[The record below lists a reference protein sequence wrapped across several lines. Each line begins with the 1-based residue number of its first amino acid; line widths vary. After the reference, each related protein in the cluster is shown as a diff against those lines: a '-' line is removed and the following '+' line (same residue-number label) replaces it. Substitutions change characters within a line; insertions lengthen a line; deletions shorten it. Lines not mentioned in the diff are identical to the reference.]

1 MPIRVNLKEIFP
13 SDPQEINVDKVN
25 FNFNKLLELGVGSPG
40 PIGLTGPQGPAGPI
54 GLVGPQGD
62 RGATWWVDS
71 GNPNSV
77 TFSGP
82 LMDGD
87 LYLDQTSTTFEV
99 YQYDDTTSI
108 WTSVVSIAAIVNA
121 YLAAASPSPFSTG
134 PTGIPAT
141 STKFVIFDTTSQV
154 NPNLDYIND
163 FTRGTFNTSNNK
175 SLLLANFNETAIT
188 TPVLPLLWPADQN
201 SLYTSLF
208 KIVAA
213 HDDNPLSVKA
223 DLGRYHI
230 EFGSLYNNSTNL
242 LLSDLKHNLKG
253 KFYKRYIGLG
263 AGVLPLTNEWIN
275 TAKFSLSTPEPFTL
289 VDVDQ
294 NGEFEFVVPKYNS
307 EGPLVREEVY
317 VRIGSAEAFAERTNK
332 AVILADGIS
341 ITNDQV
347 GRSMVVGLREDLGAV
362 LDLPYSS
369 TNFALFDV
377 SDDVDGL
384 FFNKT
389 LVQTGGNFDQVIT
402 TPLTVL
408 DTELSISSITGGHY
422 MNQGIIVSSN
432 TVFISSGAGNTVSAS
447 SNGLIVRYDISKPNN
462 VSKIDEI
469 SGNRTIGISGTAGYD
484 QHGHYNSN
492 NGGPISQ
499 RIGLIKDID
508 DFGKYFVG
516 VLGDSSG
523 SPHNF
528 IIGEIDSLL
537 NDLLVTSYTT
547 IAETLN
553 GYRVQVNGKYAWVIT
568 NDTMVTGPQL
578 SSGSPTYASLTAID
592 LSNPEAPVVS
602 DSYLET
608 QPGTKYLDFKIA
620 DNKAYVL
627 RYTNYVDTVTSANSI
642 HSLDLLTFDV
652 FDPTSFSALQVINF
666 SLFPPPGG
674 IVSAAYSPADVQN
687 LETPTV
693 NTTSTEYGGLEV
705 CGNDVYI
712 CWENKMYIIN
722 VSTFST
728 LVSTTT
734 LSSSTVYANDI
745 KVAGNYV
752 YTLVNYPS
760 DSKGAVQAYDIR
772 NTSSPILCSET
783 KETSLQ
789 NSSRLAIH
797 GKNIYVVS
805 STTGSKASL
814 VSLDLHGIS
823 SPSAEIGSLLTS
835 DLHIANSAIVR
846 NNLHVKNALNVGPGG
861 IYIDRGQ
868 GLSSDGVI
876 SVKINEDTPTAFLS
890 TVTGNVNNHSL
901 IPNSTLISD
910 AIQTSSSGAYT
921 QYLNQKVFTN
931 STFADVLYLDYT
943 DFSTNFFGGAYN
955 QFTTNVIGNR
965 IGSSGTGPGI
975 PNIFNSFIG
984 TNIDFGGVL
993 SNFSSVSDNFTQFI
1007 GSNIQL
1013 SGTVDVDGGNIYG
1026 YRLLSKAKCTG
1037 SVYGLDIQVGL
1048 TYGFFAS
1055 QIVAGDV
1062 YMMKGAVNSAKV
1074 TGTAYGLHITGADE
1088 NLVEGNL
1095 QASTSIQAGTSSKIK
1110 NQWHGWVSL
1119 TYNTSQPG
1127 GPISGSNAITSAQLY
1142 VSALNLVG
1150 FGIETTVGATCGLS
1164 SVSAGQIIVV
1174 GSLQLTTPTFS
1185 DVNQVTIQVTPRY
1198 AGTSESLLM
1207 SYSGQVNSVND
1218 INIYWRSI
1226 VETAGISGTGDLSF
1240 FITVTEYDN

>member
-13 SDPQEINVDKVN
+13 SDPQEINVEKLN
-25 FNFNKLLELGVGSPG
+25 FNFNKLLELGVGSTG

-71 GNPNSV
+71 GDPNTL
-77 TFSGP
+77 TFTG
-82 LMDGD
+82 LIDGD

-99 YQYDDTTSI
+99 YQYDDTTST
-108 WTSVVSIAAIVNA
+108 WNSVVSIAAIVNA
-121 YLAAASPSPFSTG
+121 YLSTAAPSPFTTG
-134 PTGIPAT
+134 PTGIPT
-141 STKFVIFDTTSQV
+141 SSTKFVIFDNQG
-154 NPNLDYIND
+154 NPAAKYLDYVND
-163 FTRGTFNTSNNK
+163 ATRGTFNTSNNK
-175 SLLLANFNETAIT
+175 SLFLANFDENILDTNI
-188 TPVLPLLWPADQN
+188 PNLVWPANQN
-201 SLYTSLF
+201 SLYNSLF

-213 HDDNPLSVKA
+213 HDDAQASVKA
-223 DLGRYHI
+223 DLGRYHL
-230 EFGSLYNNSTNL
+230 EFGSLYNDGTNI

-253 KFYKRYIGLG
+253 KFYKRYLTSPEL
-263 AGVLPLTNEWIN
+263 ASTNEWIN
-275 TAKFSLSTPEPFTL
+275 TAKFSLSLPEPF
-289 VDVDQ
+289 VVPDVDQ
-294 NGEFEFVVPKYNS
+294 NGEFEFVVPKYNN
-307 EGPLVREEVY
+307 EGSLVREEVY
-317 VRIGSAEAFAERTNK
+317 IRIGSAESFEERTNK
-332 AVILADGIS
+332 AAILADGIS

-389 LVQTGGNFDQVIT
+389 LVQTGGNIDQLIT

-408 DTELSISSITGGHY
+408 DTELSTTSITTGHY

-447 SNGLIVRYDISKPNN
+447 SNGLIIRYDISKPNA

-469 SGNRTIGISGTAGYD
+469 VGTRQIAPLTGVDGYD
-484 QHGHYNSN
+484 QHGHRDLD
-492 NGGPISQ
+492 NGSSISPN
-499 RIGLIKDID
+499 IGLIKDID
-508 DFGKYFVG
+508 DFGRYFVG

-523 SPHNF
+523 SPKNF
-528 IIGEIDSLL
+528 IIGEIDSRL
-537 NDLLVTSYTT
+537 NNLLVTSYTT
-547 IAETLN
+547 IAETLD

-568 NDTMVTGPQL
+568 NKTTVTGPQL

-592 LSNPEAPVVS
+592 LSNPGAPVVS

-652 FDPTSFSALQVINF
+652 LDPTSFSELEVINY
-666 SLFPPPGG
+666 LFFPSPGATT
-674 IVSAAYSPADVQN
+674 VAYSPADVQN
-687 LETPTV
+687 LETLTV

-705 CGNDVYI
+705 CGNDVYV
-712 CWENKMYIIN
+712 CWKDKMYIIN
-722 VSTFST
+722 VSYSST

-772 NTSSPILCSET
+772 NTSLPLLCSET

-797 GKNIYVVS
+797 GKNIYAVS

-814 VSLDLHGIS
+814 ISLDLHGIS

-876 SVKINEDTPTAFLS
+876 SVKLNEDTPTAFLS
-890 TVTGNVNNHSL
+890 TVTGDVDNYSLIANQALISNVNQS
-901 IPNSTLISD
+901 
-910 AIQTSSSGAYT
+910 SSSGT
-921 QYLNQKVFTN
+921 FNQYLNQKVFTN
-931 STFADVLYLDYT
+931 STFADILYLDYT
-943 DFSTNFFGGAYN
+943 NFSTGALGGEYN
-955 QFTTNVIGNR
+955 EFTSVVIGNR
-965 IGSSGTGPGI
+965 IGSSGGGTGV
-975 PNIFNSFIG
+975 PNVFNAFTG
-984 TNIDFGGVL
+984 TSIDFGGAL
-993 SNFSSVSDNFTQFI
+993 STFSLVSDNFTQFI

-1013 SGTVDVDGGNIYG
+1013 SGTVDVDGGSIYG
-1026 YRLLSKAKCTG
+1026 YRLISKAKCTND
-1037 SVYGLDIQVGL
+1037 VYGLDIQVGL
-1048 TYGFFAS
+1048 TYGFFPS
-1055 QIVAGDV
+1055 QIVDGNV
-1062 YMMKGAVNSAKV
+1062 YMMKGAVNPLKV
-1074 TGTAYGLHITGADE
+1074 MGTAYGLHITGAEE
-1088 NLVEGNL
+1088 NLVEG
-1095 QASTSIQAGTSSKIK
+1095 T
-1110 NQWHGWVSL
+1110 L
-1119 TYNTSQPG
+1119 TLNDHEHLEFTNTTDISQTSQNNQFVSGQFDSSNTDHLFTRVGDVVTCTGNTISSTINIPLGQIDSSRAWGVASWNNG
-1127 GPISGSNAITSAQLY
+1127 GSGNIACRVQYKNATQVEIRTAD
-1142 VSALNLVG
+1142 
-1150 FGIETTVGATCGLS
+1150 GATIGT
-1164 SVSAGQIIVV
+1164 G
-1174 GSLQLTTPTFS
+1174 TMWFTFS
-1185 DVNQVTIQVTPRY
+1185 Y
-1198 AGTSESLLM
+1198 A
-1207 SYSGQVNSVND
+1207 
-1218 INIYWRSI
+1218 I
-1226 VETAGISGTGDLSF
+1226 A
-1240 FITVTEYDN
+1240 